1 MAKQR
6 GMIHLV
12 SREYKLPLVVA
23 ECIETILMPQ
33 VIAVRIAID
42 DDAGRSR
49 MLRKLEGDYSGQE
62 FRFVAMN

>member
-1 MAKQR
+1 M
-6 GMIHLV
+6 
-12 SREYKLPLVVA
+12 SREYKLPLVAA
-23 ECIETILMPQ
+23 EHIEAILMPQ

-42 DDAGRSR
+42 DDAGRPR

>member
-12 SREYKLPLVVA
+12 SREYKLPLVAA
-23 ECIETILMPQ
+23 EHIEAILMPQ